1 MSDQSLLLLKV
12 FQRVLTDVQL
22 LFRSKGLRV
31 WGVVPCVN
39 VIPSK
44 LNYLEREQEPDDML
58 TRNFTQD
65 QLADNLLKQLTSMFF
80 TFVFS

>member
-1 MSDQSLLLLKV
+1 MPDQSLLLLEV

-22 LFRSKGLRV
+22 LFRSKRLRV

-44 LNYLEREQEPDDML
+44 LNYLGTKQQPDDAYKKKML
-58 TRNFTQD
+58 KIKMQTY
-65 QLADNLLKQLTSMFF
+65 
-80 TFVFS
+80 